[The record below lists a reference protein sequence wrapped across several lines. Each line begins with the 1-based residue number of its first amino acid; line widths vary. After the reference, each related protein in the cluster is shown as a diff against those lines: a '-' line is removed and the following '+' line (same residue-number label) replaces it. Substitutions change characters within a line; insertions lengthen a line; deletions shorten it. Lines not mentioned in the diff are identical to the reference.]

1 MSATQQEQTAS
12 APSSRSLLDSMQALI
27 QCERDLTDAL
37 EKAEPWLS
45 SSTTTPV
52 RPLPSSMAEVEQ
64 VLAMARNLSA
74 RTSAPAGWNPQAPVT
89 GFATPNPL
97 PHQLRGGALGTLQ
110 LERARAAKRQ
120 RLEHEKTN
128 ADEKSQREAP
138 PPPPPEP
145 MDMEQK
151 GETQEDQLEREEEMA
166 EVERDPKRRE
176 VVEHEH
182 ELDLRTQTDI
192 SKSIHMSQQK
202 QPPKQQVLTADMNL
216 SDSSSDEDSD

>member
-12 APSSRSLLDSMQALI
+12 ASSSCSLLDSMQALI
-27 QCERDLTDAL
+27 KCERDLTEAL
-37 EKAEPWLS
+37 EEAEPWLS

-52 RPLPSSMAEVEQ
+52 RPLPSSMKEVTQ

-120 RLEHEKTN
+120 RQEQEKTN
-128 ADEKSQREAP
+128 AEQKTQQETQ

-145 MDMEQK
+145 MDMEQPQ
-151 GETQEDQLEREEEMA
+151 ETQEEIEEA
-166 EVERDPKRRE
+166 ARDPKRKE
-176 VVEHEH
+176 VVQHEH
-182 ELDLRTQTDI
+182 ELDRRTQSDI
-192 SKSIHMSQQK
+192 SKSIHRSQQK

-216 SDSSSDEDSD
+216 SDSSSDEESD